1 MIKEIL
7 PPEVTAVEAF
17 GDLPGGTLF
26 PAEEAAIARAVDKRR
41 REFSTG
47 RACAHA
53 ALVKLGLPPA
63 PILRGP
69 QGAPQWPDGVVG
81 SITHCAGYRAA
92 AVARAQD
99 VRTVGLDAEPD
110 EALPDGVLDRI
121 AVDRERA
128 WLRET
133 AGPVPGPNWDRLL
146 FSAKESVYKAW
157 FPLAG
162 RWLGFEEAVIT
173 IDPAAG
179 GFTARLLVPGP
190 VIGGRPLTGFSGR
203 WAAGRGLVL
212 TAIAVP
218 ARERPS
224 RSTSG

>member
-1 MIKEIL
+1 VIEAIL
-7 PPEVTAVEAF
+7 PAEVTAVEAF
-17 GDLPGGTLF
+17 GDVPGGTLF

-53 ALVKLGLPPA
+53 ALVKLGVPPA

-69 QGAPQWPDGVVG
+69 QGAPEWPDGVVG
-81 SITHCAGYRAA
+81 SLTHCDGYRAA
-92 AVARAQD
+92 GVARAQD
-99 VRTVGLDAEPD
+99 VLTVGLDAEPD
-110 EALPDGVLDRI
+110 DALPDGVLDRI
-121 AVDRERA
+121 AVAEERA

-133 AGPVPGPNWDRLL
+133 GARPPGVSWDRLL

-179 GFTARLLVPGP
+179 VFTARLLVPGP
-190 VIGGRPLTGFSGR
+190 VIGGQPLTGFSGR
-203 WAAGRGLVL
+203 WSAGRGLIL

-218 ARERPS
+218 ARPAAV
-224 RSTSG
+224 

>member
-1 MIKEIL
+1 MIDAIL
-7 PPEVTAVEAF
+7 PAEVTAVEAF
-17 GDLPGGTLF
+17 GDVPGGTLF

-69 QGAPQWPDGVVG
+69 HGAPVWPDGVVG
-81 SITHCAGYRAA
+81 SITHCDGYRAA
-92 AVARAQD
+92 AVARAED
-99 VRTVGLDAEPD
+99 VLTVGLDAEPD
-110 EALPDGVLDRI
+110 RALPDGVLDRI
-121 AVDRERA
+121 SVAEERA

-133 AGPVPGPNWDRLL
+133 GARPPGVSWDRLL

-173 IDPAAG
+173 IDPSAG
-179 GFTARLLVPGP
+179 VFTARLVVPGP
-190 VIGGRPLTGFSGR
+190 VIGGQPLTGFSGR
-203 WAAGRGLVL
+203 WSAGHGLVM

-218 ARERPS
+218 AGPDL
-224 RSTSG
+224 TGF